1 MRRTKRIF
9 AAALAG
15 IMACS
20 CWMTGYA
27 ASLSPACDET
37 MYITLDEEGNI
48 EESSVVKRYD
58 VKEDGQITDYG
69 TYEKISNLTTNAQA
83 VANGDGSYSFP
94 VSADDGAFYFE
105 GKTAVKEEELPWT
118 IRVKYLL
125 NGVET
130 PAEKL
135 AGEKGL
141 VEIQV
146 DLLPN
151 KLVSAYYRNNM
162 SLIMSTMVNMDDAL
176 SVRAEGAQVQT
187 VGNMSAV
194 IFVALPGE
202 ECHYTVAIGSDDFE
216 FTGLIFMMVP
226 LTLSQ
231 LDQVSDLKD
240 AKETLE
246 DSKDALSDSLDV
258 LLDTM
263 EQMQTGIADTASGLR
278 GLDNARE
285 IIHSSR
291 DDVYAKADAALEQLD
306 GLAESLKPFKEHTD
320 RAQNALTEVRGD
332 INNMTYDINELEPK
346 LGDLKDTVRYLRD
359 DIGMIQD
366 MLGSPQ
372 MDYASQTFLQLLEK
386 TKNDLLTLSQSQA
399 NMSQSIGQLGQ
410 LLASLQKNGAS
421 LEESAALL
429 ASLDLDTDYDAD
441 EMEELLLG
449 IQDNVEL
456 YNDLGTQGS
465 GEDGSNIAGGESRI
479 LADASRQTTSNWTI
493 PPEAEVA
500 LGQLIYTTTDF
511 TGNNG
516 IEADLAGMIS
526 LTQQVLAALEAQ
538 EKQDG
543 AMRSAVHETK
553 DLLTNIGKISQVAE
567 DICSDIDELNQTLEK
582 YHEDAL
588 STLADMGRLTD
599 QTAAGVESL
608 SSFFK
613 TLENQVKSAGG
624 SLDEGTKA
632 TLNGLA
638 DVLDHA
644 GTGLNQTG
652 ILRNAKDTIIDTIDD
667 KWDEFS
673 EEHTTILDIDLEADP
688 VSLTSDKN
696 PSPHSMQIILRTKEI
711 TKDDDDNKV
720 EIDETY
726 YPEGNIFHRIGM
738 IFKRIWE
745 AICSLFG

>member
-15 IMACS
+15 IMTCS

-27 ASLSPACDET
+27 NPLPPACDET
-37 MYITLDEEGNI
+37 LYITLDGAGNI

-69 TYEKISNLTTNAQA
+69 TYEKVSNLTTNAEA
-83 VANGDGSYSFP
+83 VVNGDGSYSFP
-94 VSADDGAFYFE
+94 VSAADGAFYFE
-105 GKTAVKEEELPWT
+105 GKIAVKAEELPWT

-141 VEIQV
+141 VEIQA

-151 KLVSAYYRNNM
+151 KMVSAFYRNNM

-176 SVRAEGAQVQT
+176 SVRAEGAQVHT

-194 IFVALPGE
+194 LFVALPGE

-231 LDQVSDLKD
+231 LDQVADLKE

-246 DSKDALSDSLDV
+246 DSKDALNESLDI

-285 IIHSSR
+285 IIHSSK
-291 DDVYAKADAALEQLD
+291 DDVYAKADEALAQLD

-320 RAQNALTEVRGD
+320 RAQSALTEVRGD
-332 INNMTYDINELEPK
+332 INNMTYDVNELEPK

-359 DIGMIQD
+359 DIGMLQD
-366 MLGSPQ
+366 MLNSPQ
-372 MDYASQTFLQLLEK
+372 VDYASQTFLQLLEK
-386 TKNDLLTLSQSQA
+386 TKNDLLALSQSQA
-399 NMSQSIGQLGQ
+399 NMSQSIGNLGQ

-421 LEESAALL
+421 LERSAALL
-429 ASLDLDTDYDAD
+429 ADLDLDTDYDAD
-441 EMEELLLG
+441 EMEELLLS

-456 YNDLGTQGS
+456 YNDLGT
-465 GEDGSNIAGGESRI
+465 EDAGTLGTGMESR
-479 LADASRQTTSNWTI
+479 AAGAARQTASDWSV
-493 PPEAEVA
+493 PPEAQAA

-511 TGNNG
+511 TGSNG
-516 IEADLAGMIS
+516 IETDIAGMIG
-526 LTQQVLAALEAQ
+526 LTQQVLSMLGTQ
-538 EKQDG
+538 G
-543 AMRSAVHETK
+543 GTVNSAVHETK
-553 DLLTNIGKISQVAE
+553 DLLTNVGKISQVAE

-582 YHEDAL
+582 YHEGAL
-588 STLADMGRLTD
+588 ATLDDLGRMTD
-599 QTAAGVESL
+599 
-608 SSFFK
+608 K
-613 TLENQVKSAGG
+613 TSAG
-624 SLDEGTKA
+624 
-632 TLNGLA
+632 
-638 DVLDHA
+638 
-644 GTGLNQTG
+644 
-652 ILRNAKDTIIDTIDD
+652 
-667 KWDEFS
+667 
-673 EEHTTILDIDLEADP
+673 LE
-688 VSLTSDKN
+688 S
-696 PSPHSMQIILRTKEI
+696 
-711 TKDDDDNKV
+711 
-720 EIDETY
+720 
-726 YPEGNIFHRIGM
+726 
-738 IFKRIWE
+738 
-745 AICSLFG
+745 